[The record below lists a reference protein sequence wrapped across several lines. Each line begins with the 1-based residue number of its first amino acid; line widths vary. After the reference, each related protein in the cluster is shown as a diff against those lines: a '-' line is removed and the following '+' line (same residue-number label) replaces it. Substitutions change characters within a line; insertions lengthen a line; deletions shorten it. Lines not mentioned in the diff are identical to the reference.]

1 MPLKYYLLKGPLKVR
16 YFNHISF
23 KESHFPKHWTVYF
36 DFFIFLYGVIFFIKL
51 LILNQNGNSHKIEKV
66 IATNYVLTTGK
77 IQISNRI
84 VSFKITSSICTACIR
99 MTVGYICL
107 SAARYESVHILLCLL
122 HVYHIYTCSLW
133 VILYLVINQNF
144 L

>member
-1 MPLKYYLLKGPLKVR
+1 MPLKYYPLKGPLKIR

-107 SAARYESVHILLCLL
+107 SAEVWICPYFAMFITRLSYL
-122 HVYHIYTCSLW
+122 HLFFMS
-133 VILYLVINQNF
+133 NF
-144 L
+144 VFSN